1 MKINLSIVY
10 AEEICKYFFGHV
22 TAIST
27 QKLQSDL
34 IFKEDENFN
43 CNQTLPSTHIKTIFQ
58 GNNFPLQYH
67 APNTVL
73 YYFISTPEIQ
83 IFFAKS
89 ISCIYQNQREPF
101 LDVL

>member
-67 APNTVL
+67 APKPFYTTS
-73 YYFISTPEIQ
+73 YPHQKFKYFL
-83 IFFAKS
+83 
-89 ISCIYQNQREPF
+89 QNQFHVFTKIRGSRS
-101 LDVL
+101 